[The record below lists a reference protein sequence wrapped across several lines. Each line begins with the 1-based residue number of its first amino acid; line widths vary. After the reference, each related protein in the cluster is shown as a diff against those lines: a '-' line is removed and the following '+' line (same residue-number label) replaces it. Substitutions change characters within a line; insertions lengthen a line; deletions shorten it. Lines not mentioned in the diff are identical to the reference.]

1 MQKLLIIFLAI
12 LMVAC
17 QKPSNNTKTKD
28 LEYTNLLSPNNSLSF
43 GRQSAMYRHFSQW
56 WQISEI
62 DDIPTEQV
70 VFMDLTHLSNDKAY
84 VIFDDCNTIDITF
97 DTSQIDKNRLY
108 VHNIK
113 RELKPCS
120 SSYEDQLM
128 AILADTQGIEYDNTT
143 PDRLKLL
150 SYQHSLTL
158 TLNK

>member
-17 QKPSNNTKTKD
+17 QKQSDDSNKKE
-28 LEYTNLLSPNNSLSF
+28 LEYKTLLSPNSSLSF

-84 VIFDDCNTIDITF
+84 VVFDGCNTIDITF